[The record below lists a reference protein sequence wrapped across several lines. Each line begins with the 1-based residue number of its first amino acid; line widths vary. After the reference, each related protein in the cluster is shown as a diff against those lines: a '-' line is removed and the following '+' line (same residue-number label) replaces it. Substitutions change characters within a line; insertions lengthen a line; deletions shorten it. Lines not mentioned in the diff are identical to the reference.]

1 MDKKCPSCG
10 NNKDFTPTLV
20 SEDYVC
26 EECGSEF
33 SESSHEAYTSPNYRM
48 FCERVIVKMRSNLN
62 EAIISAAIGELA
74 EGYINDGPEYS
85 KDFINKLSSIATDLY
100 IDYKAGIREKYDF
113 STIMEGIEKLIEF
126 HDIQNPGDPTYNDEE
141 DEEEEEM
148 GSDEDDSKVDI
159 KLPSEVFNDREGE
172 NDVDPLSMLDDD
184 SPPAEKTEHLAL
196 ATLKNNV
203 ENLKNTLALLDT
215 AEQQELENGSEEGP
229 EHEEK
234 EAQFMASIKD
244 AISQLQ
250 SGLASYLDNES
261 NAHYNAPSIRD
272 KVDDAASKMDSEAI
286 DETVNGLG
294 CQLKEICAEA
304 SDMLSDC
311 GYPVTEDAQLVTQD
325 EVDGNLANSIAT
337 NTQEFGNVI
346 ESVVGGQNIDPSL
359 LTPDSHMPPSDEDM
373 RSLNTSNELIPPPS
387 NYTGD
392 PGFEDEKED
401 AGEIED
407 IPVNGD
413 PTFDDARPRGYG
425 DQADSFGHPM
435 NDPNDNYD
443 LYKENQSVIFEGEF
457 WTIKGINENSLML
470 ESDNGETI
478 EVNKEHVELSNREGV
493 DTMEEHYDRGTD
505 NLRKAWEQIE
515 ESINKSKPMLNARRT
530 FDLREGSFKGMPGAI
545 QMPKGFGHP
554 NAPGFDPEATVGGN
568 KVDVDSQQA
577 PKDSINA
584 INKAKKKTKE
594 GKTFEFVR
602 IEASPKDGGNNVVFY
617 DIANVGEKYYLQKNV
632 RGSDKTTKIS
642 EPENLAKAESSD
654 KVVGLLRDLTDI
666 TPNQE
671 SQFGKLLSSISG
683 VEEALLPNSN
693 LQIQ

>member
-10 NNKDFTPTLV
+10 NKKDFTPTLV

-48 FCERVIVKMRSNLN
+48 FCERVIIKMRSELN

-100 IDYKAGIREKYDF
+100 VDYKAGIREKYDF

-141 DEEEEEM
+141 SEEEDEEM
-148 GSDEDDSKVDI
+148 GSDTNDKDDSKVDI
-159 KLPSEVFNDREGE
+159 KLPSEVFDDRDDANEI
-172 NDVDPLSMLDDD
+172 DPLSMLDDD
-184 SPPAEKTEHLAL
+184 APPAEKTEHLAL

-234 EAQFMASIKD
+234 ETQFMASIKD

-250 SGLASYLDNES
+250 SGLISYLDNES

-272 KVDDAASKMDSEAI
+272 KVDDVASKMGSETM
-286 DETVNGLG
+286 DETVSGLG
-294 CQLKEICAEA
+294 CQIKEICAEA
-304 SDMLSDC
+304 IDMLSEC
-311 GYPVTEDAQLVTQD
+311 GYPVNEDAQLVSQD

-337 NTQEFGNVI
+337 NTQEFGNVV
-346 ESVVGGQNIDPSL
+346 ESVIDGQNVEADL
-359 LTPDSHMPPSDEDM
+359 LTPDSSMPQSDDDIRASNELVPPPSDY
-373 RSLNTSNELIPPPS
+373 I
-387 NYTGD
+387 GD
-392 PGFEDEKED
+392 PEFGDEHEN

-407 IPVNGD
+407 IPL
-413 PTFDDARPRGYG
+413 DDQFR
-425 DQADSFGHPM
+425 
-435 NDPNDNYD
+435 
-443 LYKENQSVIFEGEF
+443 ENQSVMFEGEF
-457 WTIKGINENSLML
+457 WTIKGINEGSLML

-493 DTMEEHYDRGTD
+493 DAMEEHYDRGTD
-505 NLRKAWEQIE
+505 NLRKAWEQVE
-515 ESINKSKPMLNARRT
+515 ESINKSTPMLNVRRT
-530 FDLREGSFKGMPGAI
+530 FDLREKKFQMPGAI
-545 QMPKGFGHP
+545 QLPKGYDPTKPF
-554 NAPGFDPEATVGGN
+554 NPEATVGGN
-568 KVDVDSQQA
+568 KVDVDSEQA
-577 PKDSINA
+577 PKDSIQSMD
-584 INKAKKKTKE
+584 IAKKKSKD
-594 GKTFEFVR
+594 GKIFEFVR
-602 IEASPKDGGNNVVFY
+602 IKATPKDGGENVVLY
-617 DIANVGEKYYLQKNV
+617 DVVNVDDKFYLQKNV
-632 RGSDKTTKIS
+632 RATDGITKIT
-642 EPENLAKAESSD
+642 EPENLAKGESKG
-654 KVVGLLRDLTDI
+654 KVMNLLRDLIDI
-666 TPNQE
+666 DPNKE
-671 SQFGKLLSSISG
+671 SEFENMLRSISG
-683 VEEALLPNSN
+683 VKEALLPNSN